1 MTATVAPS
9 VQLLAG
15 WGQIERTL
23 AKIAAQCAV
32 VERAVAASPY
42 VKKQQAHKAK
52 TAAMLAAL
60 IAARRSLRQVTAE
73 TCTLSAPRAL
83 VACTPEL
90 VLRLHQGN
98 APNARQ
104 HSPRPWEASPI

>member
-1 MTATVAPS
+1 MTAPA

-15 WGQIERTL
+15 WGQIERAL
-23 AKIAAQCAV
+23 AKMAAQAQV
-32 VERAVAASPY
+32 IERAVAASPY
-42 VKKQQAHKAK
+42 VKRQQAHKAK
-52 TAAMLAAL
+52 TEANLAAL

-73 TCTLSAPRAL
+73 TCTPSAPREL

-104 HSPRPWEASPI
+104 HRATTRGAAPI